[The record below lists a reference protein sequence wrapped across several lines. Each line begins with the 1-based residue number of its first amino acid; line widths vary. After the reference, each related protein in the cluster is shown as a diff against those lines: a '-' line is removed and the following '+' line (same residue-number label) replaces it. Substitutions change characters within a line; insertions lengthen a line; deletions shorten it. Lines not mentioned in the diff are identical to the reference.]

1 MQYTGSDNG
10 SSKGGGFCYS
20 DEEYDTMLMDAKIL
34 LEHGADGIAFGFL
47 TEEKC
52 LMRSARGK

>member
-1 MQYTGSDNG
+1 MVRPR
-10 SSKGGGFCYS
+10 GGGFCYS
-20 DEEYDTMLMDAKIL
+20 DEEYDIMLMDAKIL

-52 LMRSARGK
+52 LTKSARRK

>member
-1 MQYTGSDNG
+1 MVRPR
-10 SSKGGGFCYS
+10 GGGFCYS

-52 LMRSARGK
+52 LTKAHEGNDRAHS